1 MLKDMNRFRFRSWLV
16 IGLALAA
23 VAHAV
28 RPPARAQ
35 SPDVFPRTLA
45 DGTGR
50 RITVPARPL
59 AVAMVGDSPELRA
72 LLEPTLLRQA
82 EPLSAPDTLDW
93 ANVGL
98 LVISDLYAAVNPA
111 WLNAA
116 EARAVPVFQVSAINS
131 LDDWRAAIAA
141 LGYATGRDG
150 RAAELLERLE
160 RRLEHLAA
168 KFEDRPE
175 RRVIVLSPEG
185 YTFGRDTLIT
195 DLLAAVRA
203 RNVAAE
209 AGFDDYRQ
217 IDDETL
223 ARLAPDVI
231 LLSPAW
237 SAAQIA
243 RLRDNPTLAGLPA
256 IRRGQ
261 MFRLEFS
268 PTLPDD
274 PAAAAFLLAF
284 ILHSAPLL
292 F

>member
-1 MLKDMNRFRFRSWLV
+1 MNRFRFRSWLV
-16 IGLALAA
+16 LGLALAA

-35 SPDVFPRTLA
+35 SPDAFPRTLT
-45 DGTGR
+45 DGIGR
-50 RITVPARPL
+50 RLTVPARPL
-59 AVAMVGDSPELRA
+59 VVAMVGDSPELRA
-72 LLEPTLLRQA
+72 VVEPPLLRHA

-93 ANVGL
+93 SGVGL

-111 WLNAA
+111 WLDAA
-116 EARAVPVFQVSAINS
+116 EAQAVPVFQIGAISS

-160 RRLEHLAA
+160 RRLEHIAA

-185 YTFGRDTLIT
+185 YTFGKETLIT

-203 RNVAAE
+203 RNVAAD

-217 IDDETL
+217 IDDDML
-223 ARLAPDVI
+223 AHLAPDVI

-243 RLRDNPTLAGLPA
+243 RLRDNPVLAGLPA

-261 MFRLEFS
+261 VFRLEFS

-274 PAAAAFLLAF
+274 PAAAVFLLAF
-284 ILHSAPLL
+284 ILHSAPQM